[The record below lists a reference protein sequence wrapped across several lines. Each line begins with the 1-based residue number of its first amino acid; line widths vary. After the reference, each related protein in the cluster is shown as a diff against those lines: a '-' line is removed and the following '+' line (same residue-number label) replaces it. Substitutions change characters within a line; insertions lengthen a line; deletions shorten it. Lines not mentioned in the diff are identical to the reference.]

1 MTKDQEKKIIKPPGG
16 IFNELMIRIKLV
28 IRLMGDSRV
37 NLLYKTLPVA
47 SLVYLI
53 LPTDLMPFLPVDD
66 ALVIWL
72 ATYLFVEL
80 APPDVVQEHLD
91 ELRRVVP
98 IGWVDVPTPPPDA
111 PSSGEDDIVDAEFKE
126 IQD

>member
-1 MTKDQEKKIIKPPGG
+1 MTKNQEKKIIKPPGG
-16 IFNELMIRIKLV
+16 VFNELMIRIKLV

-37 NLLYKTLPVA
+37 NALYKALPVA

-53 LPTDLMPFLPVDD
+53 LATDLMPFLPIDD

-91 ELRRVVP
+91 ELRRIVP
-98 IGWVDVPTPPPDA
+98 IEWVDSQTPAEGASP
-111 PSSGEDDIVDAEFKE
+111 SGEDDIVDAEFKE
-126 IQD
+126 VKD

>member
-1 MTKDQEKKIIKPPGG
+1 MTKNQEKKIVKPPSG
-16 IFNELMIRIKLV
+16 IFNELMVRIKLV

-37 NLLYKTLPVA
+37 NLLYKAIPVA
-47 SLVYLI
+47 SLLYLVI
-53 LPTDLMPFLPVDD
+53 PTDLMPLLPIDD

-111 PSSGEDDIVDAEFKE
+111 PPSGDDNIVDAEFNEVK
-126 IQD
+126 D

>member
-1 MTKDQEKKIIKPPGG
+1 MAQTQEKKIIKPPSG
-16 IFNELMIRIKLV
+16 IFNELIIRIKLV

-37 NLLYKTLPVA
+37 NLLYKALPVA

-53 LPTDLMPFLPVDD
+53 VPTDLMPFLPIDD

-98 IGWVDVPTPPPDA
+98 IGWEDA
-111 PSSGEDDIVDAEFKE
+111 PTTPADASSSSDDNIVDAEFTEVK
-126 IQD
+126 D